1 MITVLIADD
10 QELIRDG
17 LRMILSAQDDI
28 EVIGEAASG
37 RAALSQAR
45 RLRPDVVL
53 MDIVMP
59 DIDGIEATRRLQAQP
74 ELRSRVLILTTYGED
89 EQVYAALAAGAS
101 GFLLKDAPR
110 ARLLAA
116 VRTVAAGEEMLD
128 PTITRRL
135 VERFSRPS
143 AEAKRL
149 AVLTQREVE
158 VMGAMARGLS
168 NAEIAEHLTL
178 GEATVKT
185 HVARILSKLGVRDRV
200 QVVIAAYECGLVRP
214 GGDGRPPQPSS
225 RA

>member
-17 LRMILSAQDDI
+17 LRMILDVQDDI
-28 EVIGEAASG
+28 EVIGEAADG
-37 RAALSQAR
+37 HAVLAHAR

-59 DIDGIEATRRLQAQP
+59 RLDGIEATRRLQAAP
-74 ELRSRVLILTTYGED
+74 EPRPRVLVLTTYGED

-116 VRTVAAGEEMLD
+116 IRTVAAGEEMLD
-128 PTITRRL
+128 PTVTHRL
-135 VERFSRPS
+135 IERFSRPS

-185 HVARILSKLGVRDRV
+185 HVARILSKLGLRDRV

-214 GGDGRPPQPSS
+214 GGDGRRPQPSS